1 MSAGRF
7 DHIVVVDWSA
17 RATPSPKAPTKDAIF
32 IAHSAHGATPQ
43 VSYYRTRADAMA
55 ALEQLMTDTLLRD
68 ERILATFDFSFAY
81 PAGFAKQLTGKAD
94 ALSVW
99 PLFAQ
104 MVEDGPDNANNRFD
118 VARALN
124 RRFPGVGPFWC
135 VPKTQACP
143 DLPARDLRHGHHLP
157 ERRKVELAYGKMQPG
172 WKLYTTGSVGS
183 QAILGIARLQSLRGQ
198 FGSALAV
205 APYDGIERPIVL
217 AECWPSL
224 MAKEIAH
231 YALAGEIPDAA
242 QVRVIAAG
250 LAALAPD
257 DLAKMLVDGDAEE
270 GGVLGAG
277 HEALLRSAIHAAL
290 GP

>member
-7 DHIVVVDWSA
+7 DHILVVDWSA

-32 IAHSAHGATPQ
+32 MAHSAYGASPQ
-43 VSYYRTRADAMA
+43 VTYHRTRADAIA
-55 ALEQLMTDTLLRD
+55 VLEQVMTDTLARD

-81 PAGFAKQLTGKAD
+81 PAGFARHLTGKAD

-143 DLPARDLRHGHHLP
+143 DLPVRDLRYGHNLP

-172 WKLYTTGSVGS
+172 WKLYTMGSVGS
-183 QAILGIARLQSLRGQ
+183 QAILGIARLHSLRGR
-198 FGSALAV
+198 FGPALAM
-205 APYDGIERPIVL
+205 APYEAIERPIVL

-231 YALAGEIPDAA
+231 YAQAGEIPDAA
-242 QVRVIAAG
+242 QVRVLAAG

-257 DLAKMLVDGDAEE
+257 DLAKMLADGDAEE

-277 HEALLRSAIHAAL
+277 YEALLRAAIHATL
-290 GP
+290 GR